1 MKEAKTKYL
10 GARVTEATHD
20 DFHKKAKQF
29 GDASDVLR
37 ELVTA
42 FNEDRLDIRKP
53 TVTSKKEL
61 LYVPRIQD

>member
-10 GARVTEATHD
+10 GARVTESTHD
-20 DFHKKAKQF
+20 EFHKKAKEF

-37 ELVTA
+37 ELVYA
-42 FNEDRLDIRKP
+42 FNENRLEIRKP
-53 TVTSKKEL
+53 TTTSKKEL